1 MSQFR
6 VIAISLVFWLL
17 CSGVMS
23 FHRLSAQEVADQSQ
37 EARELDQFLTELAIQ
52 HLPVPHVEDKDWNKT
67 DERWDGIRVYRN
79 SKGRLT
85 TKRRKKTVN
94 HGTWKKYTVD
104 LIDPKKNFH
113 VTVSDFQEHD
123 DGDTSFVVGL
133 SARVQIHARQ
143 SKWVKGLQLYSLSVD
158 GKADVVVAVNIRLAT
173 ELVPTKFPPDLILK
187 PKAESA
193 DLQIRNFRIDRVSK
207 AGGEFAQQLTRAV
220 KSQLEEK
227 VTKYEGKIV
236 KKLNK
241 SFEKKKDHLTLSL
254 HDAMQSKWAKLMS
267 SEKDEE
273 KE

>member
-1 MSQFR
+1 M
-6 VIAISLVFWLL
+6 
-17 CSGVMS
+17 
-23 FHRLSAQEVADQSQ
+23 
-37 EARELDQFLTELAIQ
+37 
-52 HLPVPHVEDKDWNKT
+52 
-67 DERWDGIRVYRN
+67 
-79 SKGRLT
+79 
-85 TKRRKKTVN
+85 
-94 HGTWKKYTVD
+94 
-104 LIDPKKNFH
+104 
-113 VTVSDFQEHD
+113 
-123 DGDTSFVVGL
+123 VGL